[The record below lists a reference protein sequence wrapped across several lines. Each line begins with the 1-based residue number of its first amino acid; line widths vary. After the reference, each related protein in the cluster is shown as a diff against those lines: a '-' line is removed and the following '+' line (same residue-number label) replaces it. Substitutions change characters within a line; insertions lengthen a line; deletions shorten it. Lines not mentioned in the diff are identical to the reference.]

1 MNEAPHA
8 VEKFEVE
15 RCRLL
20 REGGKHSVYF
30 NPADRRTSSVP
41 RHTEIAD
48 KLAHEKDARAQRL
61 ETTESIRIRED

>member
-1 MNEAPHA
+1 MKRRHAALTFEA
-8 VEKFEVE
+8 E
-15 RCRLL
+15 RLQLL

-30 NPADRRTSSVP
+30 NPVDRRTASVP

-48 KLAHEKDARAQRL
+48 KLAHEKDARVQRL